1 MKILMYS
8 THEHERTYAE
18 EWAKETGNQVT
29 MEMVP
34 LTKETV
40 AMAKGYD
47 GVSVQQTSR
56 IDEEVYRALHEL
68 GIKQISTRTAGVD
81 MFDLQAA
88 VQNGITI
95 TNVAIY
101 SPRAIAEMGV
111 THAMYLL
118 RNIGRFN
125 QRMDND
131 YDFRWSGDLIAK
143 EIYTCTVGLIG
154 AGHIGGA
161 TAQIYRA
168 LGARVIAF
176 DRHPDPELA
185 PYMEYV
191 DFETVLKESD
201 ILSLHVPLLPS
212 TEKMIDAAAIAKMK
226 DNAILINMARGGL
239 VDTQALIDAL
249 NSGRLGG
256 AGLDT
261 LADET
266 TYFGKQV
273 DAEEVPDDYHELEEM
288 PNVVIT
294 PHVAFFTNVAVRNMV
309 RISLD
314 DVVAVIKG
322 QRTKNIVK

>member
-1 MKILMYS
+1 
-8 THEHERTYAE
+8 
-18 EWAKETGNQVT
+18 
-29 MEMVP
+29 
-34 LTKETV
+34 
-40 AMAKGYD
+40 
-47 GVSVQQTSR
+47 
-56 IDEEVYRALHEL
+56 
-68 GIKQISTRTAGVD
+68 
-81 MFDLQAA
+81 
-88 VQNGITI
+88 
-95 TNVAIY
+95 
-101 SPRAIAEMGV
+101 
-111 THAMYLL
+111 
-118 RNIGRFN
+118 
-125 QRMDND
+125 
-131 YDFRWSGDLIAK
+131 
-143 EIYTCTVGLIG
+143 
-154 AGHIGGA
+154 
-161 TAQIYRA
+161 
-168 LGARVIAF
+168 
-176 DRHPDPELA
+176 
-185 PYMEYV
+185 MEYV

>member
-18 EWAKETGNQVT
+18 EWAKETGNQVQ

-34 LTKETV
+34 LTAETV
-40 AMAKGYD
+40 KMAKGFD
-47 GVSVQQTSR
+47 RVSIQQTSPV
-56 IDEEVYRALHEL
+56 EQEVYQALAEM
-68 GIKQISTRTAGVD
+68 GIKQISTRTAGYD
-81 MFDLQAA
+81 MLDLETAS
-88 VQNGITI
+88 QNGLTV

-111 THAMYLL
+111 TQAIYLL

-125 QRMDND
+125 ERMEND
-131 YDFRWSGDLIAK
+131 HDFRWSGDLIAK

-161 TAQIYRA
+161 TAQIYKA
-168 LGARVIAF
+168 LGARVIAY
-176 DRHPDPELA
+176 DPHPDPELA
-185 PYMEYV
+185 PFMDFV
-191 DFETVLKESD
+191 DVDTVLKEAD

-212 TEKMIDAAAIAKMK
+212 TEKMIDKEAIAKMK
-226 DNAILINMARGGL
+226 DSAILINMARGGL
-239 VDTQALIDAL
+239 VDTEALIAAL
-249 NSGRLGG
+249 NSGHLGG

-273 DAEEVPDDYHELEEM
+273 DAEAVPDDYHELAEM
-288 PNVVIT
+288 PNVVVT

-309 RISLD
+309 RISLN
-314 DVVAVIKG
+314 DVVAIKTG
-322 QRTKNIVK
+322 ERCKNIVK

>member
-1 MKILMYS
+1 
-8 THEHERTYAE
+8 
-18 EWAKETGNQVT
+18 
-29 MEMVP
+29 
-34 LTKETV
+34 
-40 AMAKGYD
+40 
-47 GVSVQQTSR
+47 
-56 IDEEVYRALHEL
+56 
-68 GIKQISTRTAGVD
+68 
-81 MFDLQAA
+81 
-88 VQNGITI
+88 
-95 TNVAIY
+95 
-101 SPRAIAEMGV
+101 
-111 THAMYLL
+111 
-118 RNIGRFN
+118 
-125 QRMDND
+125 MDND

-212 TEKMIDAAAIAKMK
+212 TEKMIDAAAIAMMK